1 MIKEGGP
8 DMSETEGASNL
19 EFPQQSHQTSDQTF
33 TWDEVKAM
41 MDKEI
46 MRRAEYVTSVVQAM
60 KERFGD
66 EALTVAAEAIYQI
79 GYRKGKTRS
88 ELVREQGKEN
98 SLESLS
104 PLIAH
109 KMAQLYLGTTV
120 EMKLGELTVR
130 ETYCPLPVY
139 WRSAGMSDAENLR
152 FCQIFDQVDKG
163 MVEGYNSNLTA
174 ELGGAEELATRGYC
188 HMVVR
193 HRKPNDQEAAGGSAP
208 QA

>member
-120 EMKLGELTVR
+120 EMNLGELTVR
-130 ETYCPLPVY
+130 E
-139 WRSAGMSDAENLR
+139 N
-152 FCQIFDQVDKG
+152 
-163 MVEGYNSNLTA
+163 
-174 ELGGAEELATRGYC
+174 
-188 HMVVR
+188 
-193 HRKPNDQEAAGGSAP
+193 
-208 QA
+208 